1 MRHPDNV
8 DPTGAIRARL
18 ARMPEAAR
26 KPGTLSKWADEQN
39 NEYWEFVGDGS
50 VTSTEFVESVI
61 EREAERQSQGQGQG
75 EGESSN
81 TGEEN
86 LLKSLVG
93 NRPFAEHAAF
103 TLLGESNPNAP
114 IPAGQ
119 VKELSLKQ
127 LVNLV
132 SPFMEKYAREYV
144 AKGNGQSTGPDD
156 HNRITGNVSS
166 MGLTLPID

>member
-1 MRHPDNV
+1 MRHPDNI
-8 DPTGAIRARL
+8 DPAGAIRARL
-18 ARMPEAAR
+18 ARLPASAS

-50 VTSTEFVESVI
+50 ITGTEFVERVI
-61 EREAERQSQGQGQG
+61 EREAEHQGQGQG
-75 EGESSN
+75 QDENSD
-81 TGEEN
+81 GEEEN
-86 LLKSLVG
+86 PLKSLVG
-93 NRPFAEHAAF
+93 NRPFAEHAAAI
-103 TLLGESNPNAP
+103 LLGESNPNAP
-114 IPAGQ
+114 IAAGQ

-132 SPFMEKYAREYV
+132 SPFVENYAREYV
-144 AKGNGQSTGPDD
+144 AKGNGQGTTPDD

>member
-1 MRHPDNV
+1 MRHPDNI

-18 ARMPEAAR
+18 ARLPASAR

-39 NEYWEFVGDGS
+39 NEYWEFVGDGH
-50 VTSTEFVESVI
+50 VTGTEFVESVI
-61 EREAERQSQGQGQG
+61 EREAQ
-75 EGESSN
+75 SSN
-81 TGEEN
+81 SGDEN
-86 LLKSLVG
+86 PLKSLVG
-93 NRPFAEHAAF
+93 NRPFAEHAAS
-103 TLLGESNPNAP
+103 TLLGENNPNAP
-114 IPAGQ
+114 IAEGQ

-132 SPFMEKYAREYV
+132 SPFMEKYAKEYI
-144 AKGNGQSTGPDD
+144 AKGNGQGTTPDD